1 MKLTRARIRK
11 VKCDETRP
19 YCRRCTE
26 SGRKCEGPI
35 VRQFRFVHDEPFSW
49 STTPTPQLEVSL
61 LTPHHSKDERRAFHY
76 FTHRDAPISAGHV
89 DARFWQDLVPQ
100 LAHTYEFVWDTVVCL
115 GSLLEHVDY
124 TSLTPT
130 FDSTGLSKVTNRE
143 HRQAL
148 RIYNR
153 AITNV
158 RQLSERGQI
167 DESVVILSYMLFASV
182 EFQQRNVMTANN
194 LWKRCCKILTENLTS
209 LPTMQNSTAGQAIYE
224 VITPFVLTKA
234 VVIATLRNTLS
245 PRCHANNEVTSVL
258 KTVQS
263 RSTRL
268 DEAKD
273 ELNSL
278 MDHCF
283 EVIRHADFF
292 PNIKDDNPDKA
303 YFLSQRQ
310 SSLDKLIQWKAS
322 FTAISSRTSDVETDW
337 ICSYLLMYW
346 AVCYISLATCISLR
360 QTSFDEYMDHFAE
373 ITKHVTVYL
382 GHSAQSTNVQLLSS
396 SDPGV
401 IPPLYFCATKCRD
414 PILRREALR
423 LIGQAP
429 RHEDLWAFVAPGRV
443 AAKVIAVEE
452 GECQPSFSKHCPESR
467 YAGLP
472 PEERRFAYFSVVGR
486 LAAGGKLR
494 RALELSRFQFASD
507 GSRRLVNDYV
517 WLDDEEDGWAD
528 AYGGC
533 GATAPA
539 SEHRPFR

>member
-1 MKLTRARIRK
+1 MKLTRPRIRK

-19 YCRRCTE
+19 YCRKCTE

-35 VRQFRFVHDEPFSW
+35 ARQFRFVHDEPFSR

-61 LTPHHSKDERRAFHY
+61 LTPQHNKDERRAFHY
-76 FTHRDAPISAGHV
+76 FTHRDAPISAGHI

-115 GSLLEHVDY
+115 GFLNEHVDY
-124 TSLTPT
+124 TSLTPR
-130 FDSTGLSKVTNRE
+130 FDSTGLGKVTNRE

-158 RQLSERGQI
+158 RQLAERGQI
-167 DESVVILSYMLFASV
+167 DDSVVVLSYTLFASV
-182 EFQQRNVMTANN
+182 ESQQSNVKTAND
-194 LWKRCCKILTENLTS
+194 LWKRCGMILTENLTS
-209 LPTMQNSTAGQAIYE
+209 LPTMQKSSADQVVHE

-234 VVIATLRNTLS
+234 VVIATLTNTLS
-245 PRCHANNEVTSVL
+245 PRCDANNEVTKVL

-263 RSTRL
+263 RSTML
-268 DEAKD
+268 DEAKN

-292 PNIKDDNPDKA
+292 PNIKDDDPVKVL
-303 YFLSQRQ
+303 FLSQRQ
-310 SSLDKLIQWKAS
+310 SSLDKLIQWKAV
-322 FTAISSRTSDVETDW
+322 FTATRSRTSDVETDW
-337 ICSYLLMYW
+337 ICSYLLVYW
-346 AVCYISLATCISLR
+346 EVCYIFLATCISLR
-360 QTSFDEYMDHFAE
+360 QTSFDEYIDHFAE
-373 ITKHVTVYL
+373 IIKHATIFL
-382 GHSAQSTNVQLLSS
+382 EHSLKSTNVQLLSS
-396 SDPGV
+396 ADLGI

-414 PILRREALR
+414 PILRREALH
-423 LIGQAP
+423 LIRQAP
-429 RHEDLWAFVAPGRV
+429 RQEDLWAFVAPDRV

-452 GECQPSFSKHCPESR
+452 GNCHFSFLKHSPESR

-486 LAAGGKLR
+486 LAPGGKLR
-494 RALELSRFQFASD
+494 QALELSRFKFASD

-517 WLDDEEDGWAD
+517 WLEEEDGWD
-528 AYGGC
+528 DTC
-533 GATAPA
+533 GRCRATAPA
-539 SEHRPFR
+539 LEHRLVK